1 MKEITLTAIFEGT
14 IFTIEEPNT
23 HLHRVL
29 YEDCAGVRIHSADD
43 LAQHPDA
50 THLKMGF
57 NGCAIDYGVSGLL
70 FGAGLDEQAAKTEE
84 VVKRLIREGYKVK
97 LNAIGLSRGGI
108 AALMLVKKLA
118 HIDPIHLKTSLL
130 LLDPVPGNALLT
142 AKMDTFNL
150 TLTNQVMDVSDSMNL
165 RYVEALY
172 PYLEVG
178 DDSGEALDAI
188 IAHLQIPIRPAYPAN
203 CEVKEEVILGAHLS
217 AFKDILAE
225 QPERAVHGVE
235 ITPIIRQLSKEIISN
250 FLFTKGAL
258 SKTGEFENT
267 PVIFPRFA
275 EDQQRWSDW
284 LANIIRNIMPKD
296 RPLHSPDGSALSAR
310 PVGTYLNKTHSEL
323 TGNMS
328 PTPEELSLKIT
339 PERPARQK
347 PREHLSNAILITL
360 IAVINEGMTT
370 TSKEGTK
377 GRLLRKINDELSNNP
392 AQGKEKLSFILR
404 DIFAVAL
411 QRDRNSYSL
420 FSTTTSG
427 YVIVNALN
435 TPQFN
440 AIRTI
445 VRPDGKPVTYDDLS
459 LYVTG
464 KTDLGIFNCE
474 FKEQNLEDL
483 DNTPLGTDR
492 FPRLMA

>member
-1 MKEITLTAIFEGT
+1 MKEIKLIVIFEGT

-29 YEDCAGVRIHSADD
+29 YEDCEGIRIHSADD
-43 LAQHPDA
+43 LAKNPGA

-57 NGCAIDYGVSGLL
+57 NGCAVDYGIPGLL
-70 FGAGLDEQAAKTEE
+70 FGTGLDEQAAKTEE
-84 VVKRLIREGYKVK
+84 VVKRLIRDGYKVK

-118 HIDPIHLKTSLL
+118 HIDRIHLKTNLL

-142 AKMDTFNL
+142 AKLDMFNQ

-178 DDSGEALDAI
+178 DDSGEVLDAVL
-188 IAHLQIPIRPAYPAN
+188 AHLHIPIRPAYPTN

-217 AFKDILAE
+217 AFQDLSVEHPK
-225 QPERAVHGVE
+225 RAVHGVE

-250 FLFTKGAL
+250 FLF
-258 SKTGEFENT
+258 KTGSLSEKGEYNNA
-267 PVIFPRFA
+267 PVIFPRFDK
-275 EDQQRWSDW
+275 DQETWSMW
-284 LANIIRNIMPKD
+284 LRNIIVNIMPKD
-296 RPLHSPDGSALSAR
+296 RSLHSPDNSKLSAR
-310 PVGTYLNKTHSEL
+310 NTGVYLNKTHSEL
-323 TGNMS
+323 AGNNS
-328 PTPEELSLKIT
+328 PTPEELSLKII
-339 PERPARQK
+339 PERSPRQK
-347 PREHLSNAILITL
+347 PREHLSQAILVRLTGI
-360 IAVINEGMTT
+360 VIEGMTL

-377 GRLLRKINDELSNNP
+377 GQLLHKINRDLSNSH
-392 AQGKEKLSFILR
+392 GLSKKELSFILR

-435 TPQFN
+435 TPEFN
-440 AIRTI
+440 AIRVVI
-445 VRPDGKPVTYDDLS
+445 RPDGKPVTYDDLS
-459 LYVTG
+459 NYVTG
-464 KTDLGIFNCE
+464 RSDLSIFNSQN
-474 FKEQNLEDL
+474 KEQNLEDL
-483 DNTPLGTDR
+483 NQSPFGTDR
-492 FPRLMA
+492 FSRLMA